1 MSVQSRLRNFI
12 DDPARALQNTKSRI
26 REKVR
31 RQTSRVN
38 PTPIL
43 VFGNQKSGTSVITAL
58 LGEATEHS
66 YTIDIFCFYGDATK
80 QLLTGTR
87 DFEAFVQEARYYF
100 SKDIVKEPSFI
111 AFYDE
116 LLDRFPD
123 AKRVF
128 ILRHPVDNVR
138 SILNRL
144 DLPGH
149 LDQLDSN
156 HWKQV
161 DDISSNWKLIL
172 EGTLFGHEGQNYIET
187 LALRWRQAAQ
197 LYRQHEDDFALIK
210 YEDFNA
216 GKKHAIHRLA
226 AQLGLEVTNSI
237 EDLVDVQYQ
246 PKGQADV
253 TPEAFFGARNLA
265 TIERVVRNEMKALDY
280 A

>member
-1 MSVQSRLRNFI
+1 
-12 DDPARALQNTKSRI
+12 
-26 REKVR
+26 
-31 RQTSRVN
+31 
-38 PTPIL
+38 
-43 VFGNQKSGTSVITAL
+43 

-172 EGTLFGHEGQNYIET
+172 EGTLFGHEGRDYIET

-226 AQLGLEVTNSI
+226 AQLGLEVTNNI

>member
-1 MSVQSRLRNFI
+1 LEIKSPGPQQSQPFWERPL
-12 DDPARALQNTKSRI
+12 A
-26 REKVR
+26 
-31 RQTSRVN
+31 
-38 PTPIL
+38 
-43 VFGNQKSGTSVITAL
+43 
-58 LGEATEHS
+58 S
-66 YTIDIFCFYGDATK
+66 YTVDIFCLYGNAEK
-80 QLLTGTR
+80 QLLKEDL

-116 LLDRFPD
+116 LEDRFPCS
-123 AKRVF
+123 KRVF
-128 ILRHPVDNVR
+128 IIRHPTANVR

-149 LDQLDSN
+149 LDQLERN
-156 HWKQV
+156 HWEQMA
-161 DDISSNWKLIL
+161 DETPNWKLIL
-172 EGTLFGHEGQNYIET
+172 EGTLFGHEGDRYIET

-197 LYRQHEDDFALIK
+197 LYRQYEDDFALIK

-216 GKKHAIHRLA
+216 GKKRAIHRLA
-226 AQLGLEVTNSI
+226 AQLDLEVTNSI

-265 TIERVVRNEMKALDY
+265 TIERVCHDEMKAFGY